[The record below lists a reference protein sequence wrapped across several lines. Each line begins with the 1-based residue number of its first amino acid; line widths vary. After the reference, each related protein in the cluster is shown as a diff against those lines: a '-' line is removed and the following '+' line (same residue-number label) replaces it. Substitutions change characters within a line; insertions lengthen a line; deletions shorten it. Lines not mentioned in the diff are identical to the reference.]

1 MTLRGQLRR
10 GAREFAAFRRGVKRR
25 LGVLAPLRV
34 TLYGGYGRCSEVC
47 VRGRVLEEH
56 DGAAPTAGDRLLR
69 NFKRAFSQF
78 ESDEVP
84 GVEVTLTVH
93 GAQARVVT
101 DEDGYFFLRL
111 PLRPGAPSGWLDVEA
126 TVTGTPYPISSSVT
140 ARSSVLIPDDAA
152 RFGVISD
159 IDDTILRS
167 HVGNKAKLLYLTL
180 LGNALTRL
188 SFDRTTDLYQGL
200 LAGGGNAPFFYVSKS
215 MWNIF
220 PLLEHFIDH
229 QKLPRGPLLLRDFG
243 LLNDRRAVPHKAHA
257 IAEIL
262 GTYPEKPFVLI
273 GDSGEQDLP
282 IYLRAARERPGRIAA
297 LMIRNVSGSKR
308 AEELR
313 ELARREAP
321 PGCPAIV
328 FDTSEQAIEHCA
340 ELGLWS
346 KPMLAP
352 GAGNAALPSLS

>member
-1 MTLRGQLRR
+1 MTLRAQLRR
-10 GAREFAAFRRGVKRR
+10 GAREFAAFRRGVKRK

-34 TLYGGYGRCSEVC
+34 TLYGGYGRPTEVC

-56 DGAAPTAGDRLLR
+56 DGDVPTPGDRRLR

-93 GAQARVVT
+93 GTRARVIT
-101 DEDGYFFLRL
+101 DDDGYFFVRL
-111 PLRPGAPSGWLDVEA
+111 PLRSGAPGGWLDVEA
-126 TVTGTPYPISSSVT
+126 TVTATPYPISSSVT
-140 ARSSVLIPDDAA
+140 ARGSVLIPHEGA

-188 SFDRTTDLYQGL
+188 SFEGTTELYQGL

-229 QKLPRGPLLLRDFG
+229 QKLPRGPLLLRDIG
-243 LLNDRRAVPHKAHA
+243 LLNDRRTVPHKAHA

-273 GDSGEQDLP
+273 GDSGEQDLQ
-282 IYLRAARERPGRIAA
+282 IYLRAARECPGRIAT
-297 LMIRNVSGSKR
+297 LLIRNVSSGRR
-308 AEELR
+308 AAELR
-313 ELARREAP
+313 ELAQREAP
-321 PGCPAIV
+321 PGCPALV
-328 FDTSEQAIEHCA
+328 FDSSEQAIEHCT

-346 KPMLAP
+346 KPVLAP
-352 GAGNAALPSLS
+352 AVQDATLSSVS